1 VSDRAVLDLARAAGI
16 GVDWVDAAGRPQR
29 VGLDSLRG
37 VLTALGYPAA
47 TATEISES
55 GHRLQSAGASATL
68 PPLITQQVGA
78 RLVLP
83 HGSVDGEAQG
93 ELAYED
99 GATISLRLRARAKGV
114 VGPVLDRVGY
124 HRLRLAGREVTRE
137 VTVAVAPARCVTVE
151 QRGAGRRMWGVA
163 AQLYGLR
170 RPGDGG
176 IGDATAVREL
186 AEAAAQHGA
195 DAVALSPVHSLFAA
209 DPGRY
214 GPYSP
219 SSRLFLNPLFADP
232 AIVFGEARVA
242 PHRSDTVAFERV
254 PLVQWQQAGAAKLA
268 WLRRL
273 FDDFETH
280 DVATAT
286 PLAAEFARFVADSG
300 DLLLGHALF
309 EALHARW
316 PGDRSPRSD
325 WRDWPHGFREGARHA
340 GHPAVAEF
348 LATEGATVRFHQFLQ
363 WLAARSFEVA
373 HAAAVGAGMRIGLIG
388 DLAIGMDRAGSHAW
402 SRQADLLLGLAIGAP
417 PDDFNRH
424 GQDWGLAG
432 FSPHALVAGGFE
444 PFLSTLRAAMRH
456 TGGVRIDHVMG
467 LQRLWLIP
475 EGATPSEGAY
485 LAYPFDDLLRLT
497 ALESQRHGAVVIGED
512 LGTVPAGFRSR
523 LRRAGIAG
531 MDVLW
536 FERTRAAFRTP
547 ARWRR
552 DAVAM
557 TTTHDLPTVAGW
569 WSGADID
576 LRRDLGL
583 GDGGSEDGPDRARE
597 EKHGRHKDRRHL
609 WRAFAQAGIVGEAP
623 PPSPDDPE
631 PAVDAAL
638 AFVAASPAPLML
650 APLEDL
656 LGVAQQPNLPGT
668 IERHPNWRRR
678 LDPPAASLFEAPQ
691 VARRAGLIARQR
703 MKHRA

>member
-1 VSDRAVLDLARAAGI
+1 MSDRAVFELARAAGLA
-16 GVDWVDAAGRPQR
+16 VDWVDAAGRPQR

-37 VLTALGYPAA
+37 ILTALGYPVA

-55 GHRLQSAGASATL
+55 AHRLQSAGASGTL
-68 PPLITQQVGA
+68 PSLITLQVGA

-83 HGSVDGEAQG
+83 QGTVDGEAQA
-93 ELAYED
+93 ELAYEN
-99 GATISLRLRARAKGV
+99 GTTLSLRLRARARGV

-124 HRLRLAGREVTRE
+124 HRLRFAGRE

-176 IGDATAVREL
+176 IGDATAVRQL
-186 AEAAAQHGA
+186 AEAAARHGA

-232 AIVFGEARVA
+232 AIVFGEARA
-242 PHRSDTVAFERV
+242 ARHRRDTATLEHV
-254 PLVQWQQAGAAKLA
+254 PLVEWQQAGAAKVA

-273 FDDFETH
+273 FDDFEAH
-280 DVATAT
+280 DVAGGTA
-286 PLAAEFARFVADSG
+286 LAAEFARFVADGG
-300 DLLLGHALF
+300 DLLRGHALF

-316 PGDRSPRSD
+316 LGDRPPRSN
-325 WRDWPHGFREGARHA
+325 WRDWPRDFREGARHA
-340 GHPAVAEF
+340 SQPAVAEF
-348 LATEGATVRFHQFLQ
+348 FGIEGAAVRFHQFLQ

-373 HAAAVGAGMRIGLIG
+373 QAAAVGAGMRIGLVG

-402 SRQADLLLGLAIGAP
+402 SRQADLLLGLSIGAP
-417 PDDFNRH
+417 PDAFNRH

-456 TGGVRIDHVMG
+456 AGGVRIDHVMG

-485 LAYPFDDLLRLT
+485 LTYPFDDLLRLL

-512 LGTVPAGFRSR
+512 LGTVPRGFRSR

-536 FERTRAAFRTP
+536 FERTRAAFRSP
-547 ARWRR
+547 ARWRG

-569 WSGADID
+569 WSGADIG

-583 GDGGSEDGPDRARE
+583 GDGPDQAKKE
-597 EKHGRHKDRRHL
+597 EEVRHRDRRHL
-609 WRAFAQAGIVGEAP
+609 WRAFAQAGVVAEATP
-623 PPSPDDPE
+623 PASDDPE

-638 AFVAASPAPLML
+638 AYVATAPTPLML

-668 IERHPNWRRR
+668 IDRHPNWRRR

-691 VARRAGLIARQR
+691 VARRAELIAQHR